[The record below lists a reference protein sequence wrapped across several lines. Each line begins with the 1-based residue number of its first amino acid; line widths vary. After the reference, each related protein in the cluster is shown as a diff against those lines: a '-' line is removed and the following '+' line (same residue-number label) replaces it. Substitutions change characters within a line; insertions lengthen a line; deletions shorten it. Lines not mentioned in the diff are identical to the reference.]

1 MLSRRH
7 LLALTALSGLT
18 ATPLRLAFAAA
29 EMPQRLVVIMLR
41 GAMDGL
47 HAVPPVA
54 DRDYRTLRGALALPV
69 PGESGGT
76 LELDGRFALHPTLA
90 TIKQLFDAGEA
101 AIVHA
106 VATPYRDRSHFD
118 GQDLLENG
126 SARPHGLPDGWLN
139 RTLSLLPGQSARRLG
154 LALGAEIP
162 LVLRG
167 AQDVASWAPD
177 VLPDASDD
185 FLERVAAMYAPVPG
199 LSRALGTALETKA
212 MAEGAGIGTQGA
224 GNARRQSV
232 VLAEVAGK
240 MLSEPDGPRVA
251 VMDVPG
257 WDTHSGQGLA
267 QGRMAQALGQLDA
280 VVAALHRTLAAHWQD
295 TVILTLTEFGRTA
308 IPNGSG
314 GTDHG
319 TASAAFIL
327 GGAVAGGRVLGTW
340 PGLSEGQ
347 LHQGR
352 DLAPTS
358 DLRNVILGVLA
369 PHLSLAPTQLMRTV
383 FPGDADLAPM
393 PGLLQV

>member
-7 LLALTALSGLT
+7 LLTLTALSGLST
-18 ATPLRLAFAAA
+18 TPLRLAFAAA

-47 HAVPPVA
+47 HAVPPIA

-76 LELDGRFALHPTLA
+76 LSLDGRFALHPALA
-90 TIKQLFDAGEA
+90 AIKQLYDAGEA

-126 SARPHGLPDGWLN
+126 STRPHGLPDGWLN
-139 RTLSLLPGQSARRLG
+139 RTLSLLPGGNERRIG

-167 AQDVASWAPD
+167 PQDVASWAPD
-177 VLPDASDD
+177 ALPEASDD
-185 FLERVAAMYAPVPG
+185 FLERVAAMYVPAPG

-212 MAEGAGIGTQGA
+212 MAAGAGIADLGA
-224 GNARRQSV
+224 GNARRQSIN
-232 VLAEVAGK
+232 LAEVAGR
-240 MLSEPDGPRVA
+240 MLSEPNGPRIA

-267 QGRMAQALGQLDA
+267 QGRMAQALGQLNA
-280 VVAALHRTLAAHWQD
+280 VVAALHRTLSAHWQD
-295 TVILTLTEFGRTA
+295 TVMLTLTEFGRTA
-308 IPNGSG
+308 VPNGSG

-327 GGAVAGGRVLGTW
+327 GGAVAGGRVVGAW
-340 PGLSEGQ
+340 PGLSESQ
-347 LHQGR
+347 LYQGR

-358 DLRNVILGVLA
+358 DLRSVVLGVLA
-369 PHLSLAPTQLMRTV
+369 PHLSLATSALTRTV
-383 FPGDADLAPM
+383 FPDDTSLAPM
-393 PGLLQV
+393 PGLLRT